1 MRHFRILG
9 IITVLLLISCSKEDI
24 YIGENR
30 STDISRSSS
39 EEPDSAFRLSFK
51 NEEELINLIC
61 PDDDE
66 GIQLA
71 ALGPIGIPLN
81 PKFIGLM
88 DRLQKI
94 DATVGSVPEYE
105 TFYEAYGY
113 DSLVPNQNFAKLLNT
128 RGELEIGNY
137 VIKITSQ
144 GTFKF
149 PIGCEKEFER
159 LTMRDTQLSG
169 TKIGEQTYQISDN
182 IVLYKTFEETP
193 GDYSL
198 IYEGQYEEL
207 PDSYFG
213 DDDEIAD
220 KGSRAGVPEPDY
232 RSFKTFSAD
241 RQTIVGKIIQN
252 IIGSTKA
259 CTVNI
264 SKKRRVRGS
273 FYFYN
278 YGFYGEIGVQ
288 GWTDKKNWI
297 GWSKTRCDEMR
308 VGWRHVLLKK
318 SIPAYYSQVMKDVKD
333 YAYMPP
339 RMVEINGR
347 KAKAATLIMPDFP
360 STLKTQIMANGVK
373 AVYDY
378 IKGKFGNK
386 ATDFD
391 SANACIISTPKELY
405 IIVNDG
411 DVVKYNVKSYTHV
424 FAKNYMQFTIG
435 WSNLNGFFLN
445 SVNSANASQIQSWL
459 GVIVDAINQ
468 KKVTL
473 TGGEVYVC
481 ARFGDNWRGMRIIK
495 K

>member
-1 MRHFRILG
+1 MDR
-9 IITVLLLISCSKEDI
+9 
-24 YIGENR
+24 
-30 STDISRSSS
+30 
-39 EEPDSAFRLSFK
+39 
-51 NEEELINLIC
+51 
-61 PDDDE
+61 
-66 GIQLA
+66 
-71 ALGPIGIPLN
+71 PLN
-81 PKFIGLM
+81 V
-88 DRLQKI
+88 
-94 DATVGSVPEYE
+94 DATVGNTPEYE

-137 VIKITSQ
+137 VIKITPL

-149 PIGCEKEFER
+149 PIGCEQEFED
-159 LTMRDTQLSG
+159 LMKKGFKNSGDQNRDFFC
-169 TKIGEQTYQISDN
+169 KVSDN
-182 IVLYKTFEETP
+182 VYWIKTFSERKE
-193 GDYSL
+193 DYSL
-198 IYEGQYEEL
+198 LYDGQYEEL

-213 DDDEIAD
+213 DDEGDTN

-232 RSFKTFSAD
+232 SSFKTFSAD

-278 YGFYGEIGVQ
+278 YGIYGEIGVQ

-318 SIPAYYSQVMKDVKD
+318 SISSYYSQVMKDVKD

-347 KAKAATLIMPDFP
+347 IANAATLIMPDFP
-360 STLKTQIMANGVK
+360 STLKDQVVTQGVK
-373 AVYDY
+373 AVYNY
-378 IKGKFGNK
+378 IKGKFGNR
-386 ATDFD
+386 ATNFEA
-391 SANACIISTPKELY
+391 ANSCIISTPKELY
-405 IIVNDG
+405 IIVNDD

-435 WSNLNGFFLN
+435 WNNLNGFFLN
-445 SVNSANASQIQSWL
+445 SVNSANASQIKSWL
-459 GVIVDAINQ
+459 GVIVDAMNQ

-481 ARFGDNWRGMRIIK
+481 ARFGENWRGMRVIK